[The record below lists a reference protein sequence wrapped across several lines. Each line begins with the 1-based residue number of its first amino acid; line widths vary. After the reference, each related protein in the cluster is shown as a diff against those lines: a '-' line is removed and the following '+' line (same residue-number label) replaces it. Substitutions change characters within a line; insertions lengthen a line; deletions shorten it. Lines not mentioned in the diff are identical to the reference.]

1 MSKSYAE
8 VRLNGWLKLTAAV
21 RKGKRGRRLF
31 GEEFGL
37 CGGCSRGGFATGDAD
52 YAEDRKGRNG
62 RAGDEDAVRVGG
74 KVGRSKLDAVVEKA
88 EKIVGDDAFED
99 FAVGVAEA
107 DPEAIELR
115 SGEEGF
121 AFGLEVAVE
130 FADEVER
137 ANVLEGDLLVFAVGS
152 EEIERVDLAQ
162 AGWVEISPQG
172 LTVHERDDDLL
183 MGRGWGTELQVS
195 RFWR

>member
-1 MSKSYAE
+1 
-8 VRLNGWLKLTAAV
+8 LNGHS
-21 RKGKRGRRLF
+21 G
-31 GEEFGL
+31 
-37 CGGCSRGGFATGDAD
+37 GGFAAGNAD

-62 RAGDEDAVRVGG
+62 GAGDEDAVRVGA
-74 KVGRSKLDAVVEKA
+74 KVGRCELDAVVEKA

-107 DPEAIELR
+107 DPEAVELGA
-115 SGEEGF
+115 GEEGF
-121 AFGLEVAVE
+121 ALGLEVAVE
-130 FADEVER
+130 FADEVKR
-137 ANVLEGDLLVFAVGS
+137 ADAFEGDLLVFAVGC

-183 MGRGWGTELQVS
+183 MSRGWGTELQVS